1 MNLWNKAI
9 YTIVLSLM
17 QFLQFLY
24 SFSWLFISYQEM
36 NNKYFSFQDNLILWT
51 QNVFFFF
58 FKNKIMEIFVK
69 TVYTCTYI
77 HYQRFSC
84 IAEKP
89 NISHNL
95 TRNTGLNTHH
105 STWCCSVQLTIHVHS
120 ILYTNPS
127 ILNCL
132 YMTACIKCLIINFHE
147 ISL

>member
-1 MNLWNKAI
+1 MYYPWCRFSSF
-9 YTIVLSLM
+9 YTLFHDYLFHIRKWTINIFLFKTTLSFERKM
-17 QFLQFLY
+17 F
-24 SFSWLFISYQEM
+24 
-36 NNKYFSFQDNLILWT
+36 
-51 QNVFFFF
+51 FFFF

>member
-1 MNLWNKAI
+1 MYYPWC
-9 YTIVLSLM
+9 
-17 QFLQFLY
+17 
-24 SFSWLFISYQEM
+24 SFSSFYTLFHDYLFLIRIWTT
-36 NNKYFSFQDNLILWT
+36 NIFLFKTTWSFERKMF
-51 QNVFFFF
+51 FFFF

-105 STWCCSVQLTIHVHS
+105 LTWCCSVQLTIHVHS

>member
-1 MNLWNKAI
+1 
-9 YTIVLSLM
+9 
-17 QFLQFLY
+17 
-24 SFSWLFISYQEM
+24 
-36 NNKYFSFQDNLILWT
+36 
-51 QNVFFFF
+51 
-58 FKNKIMEIFVK
+58 MEIFVK

-77 HYQRFSC
+77 HYRFSC

-147 ISL
+147 ISLLPRFLKKVWVYFCYLVLNCFNDTGRMLSRTAFFKRTYDQINEC

>member
-1 MNLWNKAI
+1 MYYPWC
-9 YTIVLSLM
+9 
-17 QFLQFLY
+17 
-24 SFSWLFISYQEM
+24 SFSSFYTLFHDLFHIRKWII
-36 NNKYFSFQDNLILWT
+36 NIFLFKTTWSFERKM
-51 QNVFFFF
+51 FFFF

>member
-1 MNLWNKAI
+1 MYYPWC
-9 YTIVLSLM
+9 
-17 QFLQFLY
+17 
-24 SFSWLFISYQEM
+24 SFSSFYTLFHDLFHIRKWII
-36 NNKYFSFQDNLILWT
+36 NIFLFKTTWSFERKMF
-51 QNVFFFF
+51 FFFF